1 MQIKQQIKNHK
12 SLVESFFSLSI
23 LNGLNVLLPLIT
35 LPYILRVVGASNYG
49 VYAFVY
55 ALVQYVSLV
64 NTYGFNYSA
73 TKQASQCRNE
83 KDQLNKI
90 YNAIIA
96 CRLILAFGAII
107 LFLSLSPW
115 LLETRD
121 KMLMFW
127 MGLGIV
133 LGDTFIPVW
142 LFQGVEKMRYLTI
155 INVISKLI
163 FTILIFIVIRETKDY
178 IYIIL
183 FNGLGYIVAG
193 ICSTIIAKKM
203 FGLDFSMPT
212 WSDIKFQFK
221 DGLAVFGSN
230 IGMNLYRNTNIFI
243 LKFFVSDA
251 AVGIYASAEKIIKGL
266 QMAVSPIAQALFPHL
281 SYKFKTLPLG
291 KSIDLLLRVCRKF
304 SVLLLIISG
313 VAFIGADLLTEL
325 LCGKGF
331 TDAVSLIRIM
341 SLVIL
346 FGGMNY
352 ILGIVGLI
360 NLNEGKSFFYAV
372 MVSGIA
378 SVLFLFLFVSKY
390 GNFAAAWALTLSEI
404 LLFILCIYKLYKLKQ
419 QGHDES
425 V

>member
-1 MQIKQQIKNHK
+1 MQIRQQIKNHK

-55 ALVQYVSLV
+55 ALVQYVSLF
-64 NTYGFNYSA
+64 NTYGFNFSA

-83 KDQLNKI
+83 KAQLNKI
-90 YNAIIA
+90 YNAVIA

-115 LLETRD
+115 LLETKD

-163 FTILIFIVIRETKDY
+163 FTILIFVVIRTAKDY

-183 FNGLGYIVAG
+183 FNGLGYVVAG
-193 ICSTIIAKKM
+193 ISSTIITKKM
-203 FGLDFSMPT
+203 FGLNLSKPT

-221 DGLAVFGSN
+221 DGLAVFGST
-230 IGMNLYRNTNIFI
+230 IGVNLYRNTNIFI

-281 SYKFKTLPLG
+281 GYRFKTQHLKESL
-291 KSIDLLLRVCRKF
+291 DLLIRVSKKF
-304 SVLLLIISG
+304 FVLLLIITVG
-313 VAFIGADLLTEL
+313 AFIGADLLTKL
-325 LCGKGF
+325 LCGNGF
-331 TDAVSLIRIM
+331 NDAVSLIRIM
-341 SLVIL
+341 SFVIL

-378 SVLFLFLFVSKY
+378 SIVFLFLFVSKY

-404 LLFILCIYKLYKLKQ
+404 LLFVICIYKIYKLKRQ
-419 QGHDES
+419 IHES